1 MRYKC
6 TLSYDGSF
14 FHGFQTQANL
24 RTVQETI
31 EDVLLVIHKHPVTI
45 YASGR
50 TDAGVHAYGQVFH
63 FDSEIDMGEW
73 NMQNAINSRLPQD
86 VYIRKVEKV
95 GEEFHSRFSAKSKEY
110 HYIIDLGEY
119 DPLHR
124 NYYYYP
130 PFKKLDVEKMIEA
143 SQIFIGKHDFK
154 SFTKNK
160 VITDTVREIYSI
172 VFERKDNLLTIKF
185 NGNGFLHNMVRILVA
200 MMVEVG
206 RGKYSTLEL
215 NAILDAK
222 NRQLAP
228 KIAPANGLYLQKVYY

>member
-86 VYIRKVEKV
+86 VY
-95 GEEFHSRFSAKSKEY
+95 
-110 HYIIDLGEY
+110 
-119 DPLHR
+119 
-124 NYYYYP
+124 
-130 PFKKLDVEKMIEA
+130 FKNLCNHVDTSHIHGIMI
-143 SQIFIGKHDFK
+143 
-154 SFTKNK
+154 
-160 VITDTVREIYSI
+160 SI
-172 VFERKDNLLTIKF
+172 AAIKRCLL
-185 NGNGFLHNMVRILVA
+185 
-200 MMVEVG
+200 
-206 RGKYSTLEL
+206 S
-215 NAILDAK
+215 
-222 NRQLAP
+222 
-228 KIAPANGLYLQKVYY
+228 